1 MKIGFHVSIA
11 GGIDNS
17 INRARKLGI
26 NTFQIFTRNPRMW
39 KAREITVEEIDN
51 FKKKRREYD
60 MEPVFSHMP
69 YLPNFATPREEV
81 YEKSLKTLDKEIRN
95 CNSLGITFIV
105 THLGSHLGS
114 GKKEGKR
121 RIINAINNIT
131 SKFQET
137 PEILLENSSGKTN
150 EIGSNFQ
157 EIAIIMDEVDN
168 KTGLCLDTCHA
179 FAEGY
184 DIKSIKGLERVITSI
199 EDIIGWK
206 NLRLIHLNDSK
217 GELGSKIDRH
227 EHIGLG
233 KIGEDSFTNIL
244 NSRLASKPIIMET
257 PIDNIRD
264 DKGNLRK
271 VYELLDMS

>member
-17 INRARKLGI
+17 INRARELGI

-60 MEPVFSHMP
+60 MDPVFSHMP

-157 EIAIIMDEVDN
+157 EIASIMDEVDN

-233 KIGEDSFTNIL
+233 KIGEDGFTNIL

>member
-17 INRARKLGI
+17 IDRARELGI

-39 KAREITVEEIDN
+39 KARKITIEEIDN
-51 FKKKRREYD
+51 FKKKRREYSMD
-60 MEPVFSHMP
+60 PIFSHMP
-69 YLPNFATPREEV
+69 YLPNFATPRDDV
-81 YEKSLKTLDKEIRN
+81 YEKSLKTFDKEIKN
-95 CNSLGITFIV
+95 CNSLDIPFIV

-121 RIINAINNIT
+121 RIIDAINNIT
-131 SKFQET
+131 SRFKDT

-150 EIGSNFQ
+150 EIGSNLQ
-157 EIAIIMDEVDN
+157 EIASIMDEVDN
-168 KTGLCLDTCHA
+168 KIGLCFDTCHA

-184 DIKSIKGLERVITSI
+184 DVKSIKGLEGVISSI
-199 EDIIGWK
+199 EDIIGWEK
-206 NLRLIHLNDSK
+206 LRLIHLNDSK
-217 GELGSKIDRH
+217 GDLGSKIDRH

-233 KIGEDSFTNIL
+233 KIGEDGFTNIL

>member
-17 INRARKLGI
+17 INRARELGI

-81 YEKSLKTLDKEIRN
+81 YEKSLKTLDKEIKN
-95 CNSLGITFIV
+95 CNSLGIPFIV

-131 SKFQET
+131 NKFQET

-157 EIAIIMDEVDN
+157 EIASIMDEVDN

-184 DIKSIKGLERVITSI
+184 DIKSIKGLERMITSI

>member
-11 GGIDNS
+11 GGIDKS
-17 INRARKLGI
+17 IDRAKELGV

-39 KAREITVEEIDN
+39 KAREITLEEIDN
-51 FKKKRREYD
+51 FKKKRGEYGID
-60 MEPVFSHMP
+60 PIFSHMP
-69 YLPNFATPREEV
+69 YLPNFASPREEV
-81 YEKSLKTLDKEIRN
+81 YEKSLKTLDKEIKN
-95 CNSLGITFIV
+95 CNFLGIPFIV
-105 THLGSHLGS
+105 THLGSHLGT
-114 GKKEGKR
+114 GKNEGVR
-121 RIINAINNIT
+121 RIIDAINNIT
-131 SKFQET
+131 SKFKDT

-157 EIAIIMDEVDN
+157 EIASIMDEVEN
-168 KTGLCLDTCHA
+168 KTGLCFDTCHA

-184 DIKSIKGLERVITSI
+184 DVKSIKGLEGVITSI
-199 EDIIGWK
+199 EDIIGWQK
-206 NLRLIHLNDSK
+206 LRLIHLNDSK

-233 KIGEDSFTNIL
+233 KIGEDGFTNIL
-244 NSRLASKPIIMET
+244 NSPFTSKPIIMET

>member
-17 INRARKLGI
+17 INRARELGI

-51 FKKKRREYD
+51 FKKKRIEYD

-157 EIAIIMDEVDN
+157 EIASIMDEVDN

-233 KIGEDSFTNIL
+233 KIGEDGFTNIL

>member
-11 GGIDNS
+11 GRIDNS
-17 INRARKLGI
+17 IHRARELGI

-39 KAREITVEEIDN
+39 KAREITVEEIDK

-81 YEKSLKTLDKEIRN
+81 YKKSLKTLDKEIKN
-95 CNSLGITFIV
+95 CNSLGIPFIV

-131 SKFQET
+131 NKFQET
-137 PEILLENSSGKTN
+137 PVILLENSSGKTN

-157 EIAIIMDEVDN
+157 EIASIMDEVDN

-233 KIGEDSFTNIL
+233 KIGEDGFTNIL